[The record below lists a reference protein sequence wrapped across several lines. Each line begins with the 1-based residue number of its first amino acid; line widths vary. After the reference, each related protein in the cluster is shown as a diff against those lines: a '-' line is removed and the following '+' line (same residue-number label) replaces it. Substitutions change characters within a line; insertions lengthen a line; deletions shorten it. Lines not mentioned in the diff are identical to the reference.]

1 MRRASLH
8 AAASLALIGAQLGG
22 LWWCLPPEPPQEP
35 TALDYAEGVPWGVL
49 TSPADLK
56 GNPQPVLVAVSAD
69 WSLHSHANDL
79 LLDSPEVRATLI
91 AHRVQPLRAE
101 WDQPVAQQW
110 LAQTDSPSL
119 FFTALLPAGGGAP
132 VLLPVDL
139 SHAAIQDALAPSAG

>member
-1 MRRASLH
+1 MRRAPLL
-8 AAASLALIGAQLGG
+8 AAASLALIGAQLAG
-22 LWWCLPPEPPQEP
+22 LWWSLPPEPPREP
-35 TALDYAEGVPWGVL
+35 TALDYARGVPWGVL
-49 TSPADLK
+49 TSPAELQERT
-56 GNPQPVLVAVSAD
+56 GPVLVTVSAD

-91 AHRVQPLRAE
+91 AHRVRPLRAE

-139 SHAAIQDALAPSAG
+139 SHGALKDALAPSAG